1 MHGSL
6 YSTIVEHEG
15 GNKKLMA
22 NGCFQQVLRGS
33 LGMVDG
39 KVSKRQS
46 LRGEKGEENILN
58 GWRDLFVQLD
68 QMATRNRSRFAVTS
82 CCPLSS
88 HMKGGEKRLERNIT
102 CSRLAEAQEWS
113 ATSSLDETIQPV
125 TGSDTLAECKVC

>member
-39 KVSKRQS
+39 KVSKRKS

-58 GWRDLFVQLD
+58 GWRDPCNLIKWRRAIVHGLQSHHVVVSHERGKKKKTGKGYYLF
-68 QMATRNRSRFAVTS
+68 TPS
-82 CCPLSS
+82 
-88 HMKGGEKRLERNIT
+88 
-102 CSRLAEAQEWS
+102 
-113 ATSSLDETIQPV
+113 
-125 TGSDTLAECKVC
+125 